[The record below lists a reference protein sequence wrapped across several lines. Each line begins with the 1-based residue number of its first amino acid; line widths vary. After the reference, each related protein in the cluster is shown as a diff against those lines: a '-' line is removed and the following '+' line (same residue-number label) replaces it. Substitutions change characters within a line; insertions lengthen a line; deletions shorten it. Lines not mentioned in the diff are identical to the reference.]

1 MKRKILAIM
10 LTTAMVATCLVGCGG
25 GDTEGTNDGGDSTT
39 EEGGSGEKVT
49 LTFSHLFVEGESF
62 HDLIPPSVEQ
72 FNADHPEYEIII
84 EEMPQDAYL
93 TQTNARGTADDLAE
107 LVFVNGT
114 MMKAFSDTG
123 VICDLTETVKN
134 TGLDKILKDGII
146 ADGTNIDDGVVY
158 SLPVAAGTY
167 GFILYNE
174 EIFKEAGIDKF
185 TETLP
190 EFTEACDKIVEAG
203 YIPMGLGLKD
213 MWASDSLLF
222 SAFVNNFV
230 GNEWFDNIRKHNG
243 EASYEDP
250 EYIAALQAFQD
261 LATAG
266 YFNEDFTSITN
277 DERLGLYLNKKIAMI
292 SAGDWECKNVCD
304 TDEELG
310 KITKA
315 GAWPGPA
322 SGAKAQGSIVQSAA
336 WGIAMGSKI
345 TDEQKEAAEI
355 YLRDYFFTQDS
366 GRIMIEKNN
375 EFVSWVVDEYDA
387 SALSV
392 PAVSLQEKVS
402 SGTGCM
408 NWDASADPT
417 VKEIHQRGL
426 QDLLMGSVTAEEL
439 GAEEQAEYEMIS
451 E

>member
-1 MKRKILAIM
+1 MKRKILALM
-10 LTTAMVATCLVGCGG
+10 LTTAMLATCLVGCGG
-25 GDTEGTNDGGDSTT
+25 GGEEAASEGEAAT
-39 EEGGSGEKVT
+39 EEGGSDEKVT
-49 LTFSHLFVEGESF
+49 LTLSHLFVEGESF
-62 HDLIPPSVEQ
+62 HDIIPPSVEQ
-72 FNADHPEYEIII
+72 FNKDHPEYEIII

-107 LVFVNGT
+107 IVLVNGT

-123 VICDLTETVKN
+123 VICDLTETVEN
-134 TGLDKILKDGII
+134 IGIESILKDGLI

-158 SLPVAAGTY
+158 SLPIAAGTY

-174 EIFKEAGIDKF
+174 EIFTEVGIDKF
-185 TETLP
+185 PETLP
-190 EFTEACDKIVEAG
+190 EFTAACDKLVAAG
-203 YIPMGLGLKD
+203 YTPMGLGLKD
-213 MWASDSLLF
+213 LWASDSLLF
-222 SAFVNNFV
+222 SAFANNYV
-230 GNEWFDNIRKHNG
+230 GNEWFNNIRKHNG

-261 LATAG
+261 LAKAG
-266 YFNEDFTSITN
+266 YFNEDFTSISN
-277 DERLGLYLNKKIAMI
+277 DERLGLYLNKKIAMV

-315 GAWPGPA
+315 AAWPGPA
-322 SGAKAQGSIVQSAA
+322 EGAKAENSIVQSAA
-336 WGIAMGSKI
+336 WGIALGSKI
-345 TDEQKEAAEI
+345 TDEQKVAAEI
-355 YLRDYFFTQDS
+355 YLKDYFFTQEN
-366 GRIMIEKNN
+366 GRTMIEKNN
-375 EFVSWVVDEYDA
+375 EFVSWIVDEYDD

-392 PAVSLQEKVS
+392 PAVSLQEQVVN
-402 SGTGCM
+402 GTGCM

-439 GAEEQAEYEMIS
+439 AAEEQAEYEMIL